1 MAKLDVTRTNDA
13 IDRLLTVT
21 TNPRHRYLLTT
32 YYRHRYLEIGG
43 RFEEIFAPEMTVAE
57 PVYHFKA
64 LGIDTA
70 LRGAEAVKGLYR
82 SWAETHQSIFA
93 ASDEQV
99 CVSDNYI
106 LSVATLHQQV
116 YGKALIAS
124 GIRVDDENAHYVY
137 TSVIQMI
144 WPYDDRCRM
153 IGEDVY
159 EPEPANGRLTKL
171 APADVMTT
179 QEAGHILAPYIKALP
194 PFDAQIHGKAR

>member
-13 IDRLLTVT
+13 IDRLLAVT

-43 RFEEIFAPEMTVAE
+43 RYEEIFTPEMTVDE
-57 PVYHFKA
+57 PVYHFKTGNVDA
-64 LGIDTA
+64 T
-70 LRGAEAVKGLYR
+70 LRGTEAVKGLYR

-93 ASDEQV
+93 ADDEQV
-99 CVSDNYI
+99 AVSDNYI
-106 LSVATLHQQV
+106 LSVATLHQQL
-116 YGKALIAS
+116 YGKALIAN
-124 GIRVDDENAHYVY
+124 GVKVDDENAHYVY
-137 TSVIQMI
+137 TTVIEMI

-159 EPEPANGRLTKL
+159 EPEPTRGRLTKL

-179 QEAGHILAPYIKALP
+179 QESGRILAPYIKPLP
-194 PFDAQIHGKAR
+194 PFDPKLHGRMR